1 MIEISFEEVMTI
13 HDKTLQEQG
22 GLAGIRDQGALE
34 SALAQPYSGFGDY
47 EAYPN
52 LEDKAAALGF
62 SIVRNHPFLDGN
74 KRTGFQAMNVFLMKA
89 GYHLVIEPE
98 EGDHYIR
105 SLAAGNVSRE
115 ELTDW
120 IVEHVEPLP

>member
-1 MIEISFEEVMTI
+1 MIEISYEEVMAI
-13 HDKTLQEQG
+13 HDKTIQEQG

-52 LEDKAAALGF
+52 LEDKVAALGF

-74 KRTGFQAMNVFLMKA
+74 KRTGFQAMNIFLMKA
-89 GYHLVIEPE
+89 GYRLVVNPE
-98 EGDHYIR
+98 EGDHTIR
-105 SLAAGNVSRE
+105 ALAAGNVSRA
-115 ELTDW
+115 ELADW
-120 IVEHVEPLP
+120 IALHVETL